1 MSTADH
7 KALIRRMLYEVIVE
21 GNLALM
27 DELVA
32 PDFVNHNV
40 VGTGE
45 ASHSVGVDNFRQE
58 TRAIRSA
65 QSDIAIDVAHLLA
78 DGDYVIAHVRSRS
91 SHTGEFGGIPPTGK
105 KIEVASMSIV
115 RFANGKLA
123 ERWNLVDRY
132 GTLQQLG
139 VIPSQ

>member
-1 MSTADH
+1 
-7 KALIRRMLYEVIVE
+7 MLYEVIVG

-40 VGTGE
+40 VGTAE
-45 ASHSVGVDNFRQE
+45 ASHAVRVENFQQE
-58 TRAIRSA
+58 IGALRSGL
-65 QSDIAIDVAHLLA
+65 SDIAIDEIHLLA
-78 DGDYVIAHVRSRS
+78 DGDYIIAHTRSQGT
-91 SHTGEFGGIPPTGK
+91 HTGESGGIPATGK
-105 KIEVASMSIV
+105 KIEAASISIV

-132 GTLQQLG
+132 GVLQQLG
-139 VIPSQ
+139 VIPRQ